1 MFRAI
6 SNKLASVF
14 RTLTFQSSLQPQAYD
29 RSLLVLVLTLMG
41 VGLVIVASASMPEGI
56 ALSDDPFRFLKR
68 HLIYIILCLFI
79 LAAVVSIPITR
90 WHKYTPLILLFS
102 TLALFLVLLIGT
114 EVNGSLRWLRFG
126 PLNIQ
131 PSEFAKLSVVLFIS
145 SYLLRR
151 QKEVIDTIKGFIKP
165 LAILALLALLLLLQ
179 PDLGSTVVIVVIMMG
194 MLFIANARMISFVGI
209 AVALL
214 SVIILLIVTSPY
226 RMARVFG
233 FLDPWADPFGR
244 SYQLTQSLM
253 AFGRGGW
260 FGEGL
265 GNSVQKLEYLPEAH
279 TDFIMAILA
288 EELGFIGVSIV
299 IILEFI
305 LVYKA
310 FSIGRRALQQ
320 NFVFAGYVA
329 IGIAIWFA
337 FQTAVNIGAASGV
350 APTKGLTLPLIS
362 YGGSSLI
369 TIAIA
374 VGLVLRIDFET
385 RLSSAQVRI
394 TKKVKKK
401 KSKPKNIPSDIP
413 SDIPSYTPNNVS
425 SIDFDTESDKTI
437 DNAADNTSSK
447 VSKSVPDNASSND
460 LKVE

>member
-1 MFRAI
+1 MWQFIANNFARI
-6 SNKLASVF
+6 
-14 RTLTFQSSLQPQAYD
+14 FQLLRFESRVQPQAYD
-29 RSLLVLVLTLMG
+29 RSLLVLVFTLMG
-41 VGLVIVASASMPEGI
+41 IGLVIVASASMPEGI
-56 ALSDDPFRFLKR
+56 ALSADPFQFLKR
-68 HLIYIILCLFI
+68 HLIYLILCLFV
-79 LAAVVSIPITR
+79 LAAVVSIPIGH
-90 WHKYTPLILLFS
+90 WHKYTPLILLVS
-102 TLALFLVLLIGT
+102 TLGLLAVLLVGT
-114 EVNGSLRWLRFG
+114 EVNGSVRWLRLG

-145 SYLLRR
+145 SYLIRR
-151 QKEVIDTIKGFIKP
+151 QREVIDTIKGFIKP
-165 LAILALLALLLLLQ
+165 LAILALLAMLLLLQ

-233 FLDPWADPFGR
+233 FLDPWSDPFGR

-299 IILEFI
+299 IILEFV

-310 FSIGRRALQQ
+310 FSIGKRALEK
-320 NFVFAGYVA
+320 NLVFAGYVA
-329 IGIAIWFA
+329 VGIAIWFA
-337 FQTAVNIGAASGV
+337 FQTAVNIGAASGI

-385 RLSSAQVRI
+385 RINSAQVRI
-394 TKKVKKK
+394 TKKIKKNKPEQKKK
-401 KSKPKNIPSDIP
+401 LAEKQPFQSPQVESLE
-413 SDIPSYTPNNVS
+413 
-425 SIDFDTESDKTI
+425 FDKDE
-437 DNAADNTSSK
+437 
-447 VSKSVPDNASSND
+447 
-460 LKVE
+460 VETK

>member
-1 MFRAI
+1 MLLNLYNRLI
-6 SNKLASVF
+6 QKL
-14 RTLTFQSSLQPQAYD
+14 QDIKEQPVRSKQPYD
-29 RSLLVLVLTLMG
+29 RSLLMLVFTLMG
-41 VGLVIVASASMPEGI
+41 IGLVIVTSASMPEGI
-56 ALSDDPFRFLKR
+56 ALSADPFRFFKR
-68 HLIYIILCLFI
+68 HLIYIILCLFT
-79 LAAVVSIPITR
+79 LGLVVSIPIQH
-90 WHKYTPLILLFS
+90 WHKYTPFILLAA
-102 TLALFLVLLIGT
+102 TLALLTVLIVGT

-131 PSEFAKLSVVLFIS
+131 PSEFAKLAVILFLA
-145 SYLLRR
+145 SYLIRR

-165 LAILALLALLLLLQ
+165 LAVLALLAMLLLLQ

-194 MLFIANARMISFVGI
+194 MLFIANARMVSFIGI

-214 SVIILLIVTSPY
+214 AVIILLIVTSPY

-233 FLDPWADPFGR
+233 FLDPWSDPFGR

-288 EELGFIGVSIV
+288 EELGFVGVSIV

-310 FSIGRRALQQ
+310 FSIGKHALQK
-320 NFVFAGYVA
+320 NLVFAGYVA

-337 FQTAVNIGAASGV
+337 FQTAVNVGAASGI

-369 TIAIA
+369 TIAVA
-374 VGLVLRIDFET
+374 VGLILRIDFET
-385 RLSSAQVRI
+385 RSNLSKVVIRK
-394 TKKVKKK
+394 KKVKQKLKQKK
-401 KSKPKNIPSDIP
+401 I
-413 SDIPSYTPNNVS
+413 V
-425 SIDFDTESDKTI
+425 ESR
-437 DNAADNTSSK
+437 
-447 VSKSVPDNASSND
+447 
-460 LKVE
+460 VEVEQNE

>member
-6 SNKLASVF
+6 AARLGNLYQS
-14 RTLTFQSSLQPQAYD
+14 LTVESETHPRAYD
-29 RSLLVLVLTLMG
+29 RSFLVLVFTLMG
-41 VGLVIVASASMPEGI
+41 IGLVIVASASMPEGI
-56 ALSDDPFRFLKR
+56 ALSADPFRFLKR

-79 LAAVVSIPITR
+79 LAAVVSIPIDH
-90 WHKYTPLILLFS
+90 WHKYTPVILLLS
-102 TLALFLVLLIGT
+102 GLGLLAVLVIGT
-114 EVNGSLRWLRFG
+114 EVNGSLRWLRLG

-131 PSEFAKLSVVLFIS
+131 PSEFGKLSVVLFIS
-145 SYLLRR
+145 SYLMRR

-165 LAILALLALLLLLQ
+165 LVVLAILAMLLLLQ

-233 FLDPWADPFGR
+233 FLDPWSDPFGR

-299 IILEFI
+299 IILEFV

-310 FSIGRRALQQ
+310 FSIGKRALEK
-320 NFVFAGYVA
+320 NLIFSGYVA

-337 FQTAVNIGAASGV
+337 FQTAVNIGAASGI

-385 RLSSAQVRI
+385 RIHSAQARI
-394 TKKVKKK
+394 TKKNKKK
-401 KSKPKNIPSDIP
+401 PSVAKQANEAVVE
-413 SDIPSYTPNNVS
+413 NN
-425 SIDFDTESDKTI
+425 E
-437 DNAADNTSSK
+437 
-447 VSKSVPDNASSND
+447 
-460 LKVE
+460 

>member
-6 SNKLASVF
+6 STKLSKLYQS
-14 RTLTFQSSLQPQAYD
+14 LTVESDTHPRAYD
-29 RSLLVLVLTLMG
+29 RSLLVLVFTLMG
-41 VGLVIVASASMPEGI
+41 IGLIIVASASMPEGI
-56 ALSDDPFRFLKR
+56 ALSADPFRFLKR

-79 LAAVVSIPITR
+79 LATVVSIPIDH
-90 WHKYTPLILLFS
+90 WHKYTPVILLLS
-102 TLALFLVLLIGT
+102 GLGLLAVLVVGT
-114 EVNGSLRWLRFG
+114 EVNGSLRWLRLG

-165 LAILALLALLLLLQ
+165 LVVLAILAMLLLLQ

-288 EELGFIGVSIV
+288 EELGFIGVSLV
-299 IILEFI
+299 IILEFV

-310 FSIGRRALQQ
+310 FTIGKKALEK
-320 NFVFAGYVA
+320 NLIFSGYVA

-337 FQTAVNIGAASGV
+337 FQTAVNIGAASGI

-385 RLSSAQVRI
+385 RIQSVQARI
-394 TKKVKKK
+394 TKKSSKKK
-401 KSKPKNIPSDIP
+401 PSLETKATDTVV
-413 SDIPSYTPNNVS
+413 DNN
-425 SIDFDTESDKTI
+425 E
-437 DNAADNTSSK
+437 
-447 VSKSVPDNASSND
+447 
-460 LKVE
+460 

>member
-1 MFRAI
+1 MQWFSRVKECI
-6 SNKLASVF
+6 EKLASHKP
-14 RTLTFQSSLQPQAYD
+14 SSTQVESSAYD
-29 RSLLVLVLTLMG
+29 RSLLVLVFALMG
-41 VGLVIVASASMPEGI
+41 IGLVIVASASMPEGI
-56 ALSDDPFRFLKR
+56 ALSDDPFRFFKR
-68 HLIYIILCLFI
+68 HLIYIIICLI
-79 LAAVVSIPITR
+79 LLAIVVSIPTLH
-90 WHKYTPLILLFS
+90 WHKYTPFLLFAS
-102 TLALFLVLLIGT
+102 IGALLAVLMVGT
-114 EVNGSLRWLRFG
+114 EVNGSFRWLRLG

-131 PSEFAKLSVVLFIS
+131 PSEFAKLAVVLFLS
-145 SYLLRR
+145 SYLIRR

-165 LAILALLALLLLLQ
+165 LVVLALLATLLLMQ

-214 SVIILLIVTSPY
+214 SVITVLIVTSPY

-288 EELGFIGVSIV
+288 EELGFVGVSIV

-310 FSIGRRALQQ
+310 FSIGKRALQK
-320 NFVFAGYVA
+320 NLVFPGYVA

-337 FQTAVNIGAASGV
+337 FQTAVNVGAASGI

-374 VGLVLRIDFET
+374 VGLILRIDFET
-385 RLSSAQVRI
+385 RLHFGNEKNK
-394 TKKVKKK
+394 TKRKRRSGNKKQ
-401 KSKPKNIPSDIP
+401 PEQLD
-413 SDIPSYTPNNVS
+413 DLETQ
-425 SIDFDTESDKTI
+425 
-437 DNAADNTSSK
+437 
-447 VSKSVPDNASSND
+447 SN
-460 LKVE
+460 EQE

>member
-1 MFRAI
+1 MSREVKFI
-6 SNKLASVF
+6 KKIDWLSILLYFMLVGIGWINIYSASVTNASTGF
-14 RTLTFQSSLQPQAYD
+14 LDMGELYGKQLVFIITSIFLIILILSIEAKFYERFSSIIYIIG
-29 RSLLVLVLTLMG
+29 LLALMG
-41 VGLVIVASASMPEGI
+41 V
-56 ALSDDPFRFLKR
+56 
-68 HLIYIILCLFI
+68 
-79 LAAVVSIPITR
+79 VVFGKNINGATSWYAIGS
-90 WHKYTPLILLFS
+90 F
-102 TLALFLVLLIGT
+102 TL
-114 EVNGSLRWLRFG
+114 
-126 PLNIQ
+126 Q
-131 PSEFAKLSVVLFIS
+131 PSEFAKLSVVLFIA
-145 SYLLRR
+145 SYLIRR

-165 LAILALLALLLLLQ
+165 LAILALISMLLLLQ

-209 AVALL
+209 AVAML

-260 FGEGL
+260 FGQGL

-299 IILEFI
+299 IILEFV

-310 FSIGRRALQQ
+310 FSIGKRALEK
-320 NFVFAGYVA
+320 NLIFAGYVA

-337 FQTAVNIGAASGV
+337 FQTAVNIGAASGI

-385 RLSSAQVRI
+385 RINSGQVRI
-394 TKKVKKK
+394 TKKTKKTK
-401 KSKPKNIPSDIP
+401 KLTS
-413 SDIPSYTPNNVS
+413 
-425 SIDFDTESDKTI
+425 E
-437 DNAADNTSSK
+437 AADDSTEK
-447 VSKSVPDNASSND
+447 I
-460 LKVE
+460 KVENNE

>member
-1 MFRAI
+1 MFERLKAKSSKLFI
-6 SNKLASVF
+6 ALTAPSDINKY
-14 RTLTFQSSLQPQAYD
+14 AYD
-29 RSLLVLVLTLMG
+29 RSFLVLVFTLMG
-41 VGLVIVASASMPEGI
+41 IGLVIVASASMPEGI
-56 ALSDDPFRFLKR
+56 ALSSDPFQFLKR
-68 HLIYIILCLFI
+68 HFIYIILCLFV
-79 LAAVVSIPITR
+79 LAVVVSIPVDR
-90 WHKYTPLILLFS
+90 WHHYTPFILLFS
-102 TLALFLVLLIGT
+102 TLGLLAVLMVGT
-114 EVNGSLRWLRFG
+114 EVNGSLRWLRLG
-126 PLNIQ
+126 PLNLQ

-145 SYLLRR
+145 SYLIRR

-165 LAILALLALLLLLQ
+165 LAILALFSMLLLLQ

-194 MLFIANARMISFVGI
+194 MLFIANARMISFIGI

-214 SVIILLIVTSPY
+214 SVIIILIVTSPY

-233 FLDPWADPFGR
+233 FLDPWSDPFGR

-288 EELGFIGVSIV
+288 EELGFIGVTLV
-299 IILEFI
+299 IILEFF

-310 FSIGRRALQQ
+310 FTIGKRALEN
-320 NFVFAGYVA
+320 NFIFAGYVA

-337 FQTAVNIGAASGV
+337 FQTAVNIGAASGI

-385 RLSSAQVRI
+385 RAYLNRDRVTQKNNKR
-394 TKKVKKK
+394 KLKKK
-401 KSKPKNIPSDIP
+401 
-413 SDIPSYTPNNVS
+413 
-425 SIDFDTESDKTI
+425 
-437 DNAADNTSSK
+437 ADGATK
-447 VSKSVPDNASSND
+447 I
-460 LKVE
+460 LKVENEE

>member
-1 MFRAI
+1 MLPAVSTKI
-6 SNKLASVF
+6 AQLTESLKTPLHKQASI
-14 RTLTFQSSLQPQAYD
+14 YD
-29 RSLLVLVLTLMG
+29 RSLLVLVFTLMG
-41 VGLVIVASASMPEGI
+41 IGLVIVTSASMPEGI
-56 ALSDDPFRFLKR
+56 ALSSDPFRFLKR
-68 HLIYIILCLFI
+68 HFIYIILCLFI
-79 LAAVVSIPITR
+79 LSIVVSVPIQR
-90 WHKYTPLILLFS
+90 WHKYTPLLLLAS
-102 TLALFLVLLIGT
+102 TLGLVAVLVIGT

-131 PSEFAKLSVVLFIS
+131 PAEFSKLSVVLFIA
-145 SYLLRR
+145 SYLIRR
-151 QKEVIDTIKGFIKP
+151 HKEVVDTIKGFIKP
-165 LAILALLALLLLLQ
+165 LAVLALLALLLLLQ

-194 MLFIANARMISFVGI
+194 MLFIANARLISFVGI

-214 SVIILLIVTSPY
+214 SVIILLIVASPY

-265 GNSVQKLEYLPEAH
+265 GNSVLKLEYLPEAH

-288 EELGFIGVSIV
+288 EELGFVGVSLV

-310 FSIGRRALQQ
+310 FSIGKKALQK
-320 NFVFAGYVA
+320 NLIFAGYVA

-337 FQTAVNIGAASGV
+337 FQTAVNVGAASGI

-369 TIAIA
+369 SIAVA
-374 VGLVLRIDFET
+374 VGLIIRIDFET
-385 RLSSAQVRI
+385 RASSLSEI
-394 TKKVKKK
+394 MTKKTVKKTSRRKRALQK
-401 KSKPKNIPSDIP
+401 KIVVEGIE
-413 SDIPSYTPNNVS
+413 VEQHE
-425 SIDFDTESDKTI
+425 ES
-437 DNAADNTSSK
+437 
-447 VSKSVPDNASSND
+447 
-460 LKVE
+460 